1 MMFSSSAPEDL
12 SKTEKWLLGQSNAVL
27 IRIIAAPS
35 GNALLDRLPGFTAS
49 HLKTAE
55 AHVVVEL
62 AKAEL
67 KSREEVRRLDARKAR
82 RPALLSV
89 GLAAVVFVISGGGL
103 IAWSTIRS
111 FAATAWS
118 MVR

>member
-1 MMFSSSAPEDL
+1 MMFSSSSPEDL
-12 SKTEKWLLGQSNAVL
+12 SKTEKWLSGQSNAEL

-35 GNALLDRLPGFTAS
+35 GNALLDRLPGFTAN

-62 AKAEL
+62 AKAKL
-67 KSREEVRRLDARKAR
+67 KSREQARQLDARKAR
-82 RPALLSV
+82 RPAWLSV
-89 GLAAVVFVISGGGL
+89 GVAAVVFVLGGV

-111 FAATAWS
+111 FAAAAWS